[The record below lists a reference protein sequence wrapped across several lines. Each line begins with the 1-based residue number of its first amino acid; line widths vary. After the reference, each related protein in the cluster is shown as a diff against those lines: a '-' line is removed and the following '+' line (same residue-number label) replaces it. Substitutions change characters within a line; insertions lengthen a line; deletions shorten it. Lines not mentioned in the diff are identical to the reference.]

1 MQHAWL
7 APVSVAA
14 IVAIAIL
21 TTRTTPATGGS
32 GPDRLGPSGDGTSAA
47 SPDAPLIASGREPLG
62 VTSAPSVPD
71 VLTALE
77 PYVDPDFGFT
87 VAVPAGWNA
96 TIVPETDAELAMLEP
111 GYAVAFESARE
122 HARDVFTDYLMIEIL
137 PGDEAGLFETDGR
150 LRRATVVDG
159 RPAWRDALTLPAD
172 PADARAVDLVVRQA
186 SLSGL
191 GYTIGFYAVAEPA
204 RAALIEDAFEAM
216 LRTFKLP
223 RRPFDVS

>member
-1 MQHAWL
+1 M
-7 APVSVAA
+7 
-14 IVAIAIL
+14 
-21 TTRTTPATGGS
+21 
-32 GPDRLGPSGDGTSAA
+32 
-47 SPDAPLIASGREPLG
+47 
-62 VTSAPSVPD
+62 
-71 VLTALE
+71 
-77 PYVDPDFGFT
+77 
-87 VAVPAGWNA
+87 PAGWNA
-96 TIVPETDAELAMLEP
+96 TVVPETDTELAMLEP

-122 HARDVFTDYLMIEIL
+122 HERDVFTDYLMIEIL

-172 PADARAVDLVVRQA
+172 PADARAVDLIVRQA

-216 LRTFKLP
+216 LRTFELP